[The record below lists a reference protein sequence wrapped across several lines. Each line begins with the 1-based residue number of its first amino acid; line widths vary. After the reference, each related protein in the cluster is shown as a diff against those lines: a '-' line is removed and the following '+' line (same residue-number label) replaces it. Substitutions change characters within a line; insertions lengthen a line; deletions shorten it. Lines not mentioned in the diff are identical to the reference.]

1 MKNIT
6 PIALSI
12 SLAISSFAHAEEGFR
27 QHSAHVH
34 GHVELNIAQDGK
46 ELLME
51 INAPGADVVGF
62 EHAPK
67 TSEQKHQLE
76 NAITI
81 LKDTT
86 NLFVFPAS
94 AGCVALNQSVAH
106 TLEGRDDHDEHDHD
120 KHDHDEHK
128 HHDEHDHDK
137 DKHDDRKHHD
147 EHDHDKDKHDDHKH
161 HDEHDHDK
169 DKHDDHKH
177 HDEHNHGK
185 DKHDGHNHHDEHS
198 GHGEFNIEYSYTCSN
213 INALKS
219 IDTQWFKHFSN
230 TKSMT
235 VNWLSPDGKISVIEL
250 GKGDKTISR

>member
-6 PIALSI
+6 PIALGI
-12 SLAISSFAHAEEGFR
+12 SLAISSFAYAEEGFR

-51 INAPGADVVGF
+51 ISAPGADVVGF

-76 NAITI
+76 NAITT
-81 LKDTT
+81 LKDV
-86 NLFVFPAS
+86 NNIFAFPAS

-106 TLEGRDDHDEHDHD
+106 TLEGGDDHDKHDHDEHKHHDEHDHDKHDHDEHKHHNEHDHD

-128 HHDEHDHDK
+128 HHDEHDHD
-137 DKHDDRKHHD
+137 
-147 EHDHDKDKHDDHKH
+147 
-161 HDEHDHDK
+161 
-169 DKHDDHKH
+169 
-177 HDEHNHGK
+177 
-185 DKHDGHNHHDEHS
+185 EHS

-213 INALKS
+213 ISALKN
-219 IDTQWFKHFSN
+219 IETQWFKHFSN
-230 TKSMT
+230 TKSIT

>member
-76 NAITI
+76 NAITT
-81 LKDTT
+81 LKDVN
-86 NLFVFPAS
+86 NLFTFPAS

-106 TLEGRDDHDEHDHD
+106 TLEGGDDHDEHKHHDEHDHD

-128 HHDEHDHDK
+128 HHDEHDHD
-137 DKHDDRKHHD
+137 
-147 EHDHDKDKHDDHKH
+147 
-161 HDEHDHDK
+161 
-169 DKHDDHKH
+169 
-177 HDEHNHGK
+177 
-185 DKHDGHNHHDEHS
+185 EHS

-213 INALKS
+213 ISALKN

-230 TKSMT
+230 TKSIT

>member
-12 SLAISSFAHAEEGFR
+12 SLAISSFAYAEEGFR

-51 INAPGADVVGF
+51 ISAPGADVVGF

-76 NAITI
+76 NAITT
-81 LKDTT
+81 LKDVN
-86 NLFVFPAS
+86 NLFTFPAS

-106 TLEGRDDHDEHDHD
+106 TLEGGDDHDKHDHDEHKHNDEHDHDKHDHDAHKHHDEHDHD

-137 DKHDDRKHHD
+137 
-147 EHDHDKDKHDDHKH
+147 HDHDEHKH
-161 HDEHDHDK
+161 HDEHD
-169 DKHDDHKH
+169 
-177 HDEHNHGK
+177 
-185 DKHDGHNHHDEHS
+185 HDEHS

-213 INALKS
+213 ISALKN
-219 IDTQWFKHFSN
+219 IETQWFKHFSN
-230 TKSMT
+230 TKSIT

>member
-6 PIALSI
+6 PIALGI
-12 SLAISSFAHAEEGFR
+12 SLAISSFAYAEEGFR

-51 INAPGADVVGF
+51 ISAPGADVVGF

-76 NAITI
+76 NAITT
-81 LKDTT
+81 LKDVN
-86 NLFVFPAS
+86 NLFMFPAS

-106 TLEGRDDHDEHDHD
+106 TLEGGDDHDGHKHHDEHDHDKHGHDEHKHHDEHDHD

-128 HHDEHDHDK
+128 HHDEHDHD
-137 DKHDDRKHHD
+137 
-147 EHDHDKDKHDDHKH
+147 
-161 HDEHDHDK
+161 
-169 DKHDDHKH
+169 
-177 HDEHNHGK
+177 
-185 DKHDGHNHHDEHS
+185 EHS
-198 GHGEFNIEYSYTCSN
+198 GHGEFSIEYSYTCSN
-213 INALKS
+213 ISALKN
-219 IDTQWFKHFSN
+219 IETQWFKHFSN
-230 TKSMT
+230 TKSIT

>member
-6 PIALSI
+6 PIALGI
-12 SLAISSFAHAEEGFR
+12 SLAISSFAYAEEGFR

-51 INAPGADVVGF
+51 ISAPGADVVGF

-76 NAITI
+76 NAITT
-81 LKDTT
+81 LKDVN
-86 NLFVFPAS
+86 NLFAFPAS
-94 AGCVALNQSVAH
+94 AGCVALNQSDAH
-106 TLEGRDDHDEHDHD
+106 TLEGGDDHDKHDHDEHKHHDEHDHD

-128 HHDEHDHDK
+128 HHDEHDHD
-137 DKHDDRKHHD
+137 
-147 EHDHDKDKHDDHKH
+147 
-161 HDEHDHDK
+161 
-169 DKHDDHKH
+169 
-177 HDEHNHGK
+177 
-185 DKHDGHNHHDEHS
+185 EHS

-213 INALKS
+213 ISALKN
-219 IDTQWFKHFSN
+219 IETQWFKHFSN
-230 TKSMT
+230 TKSIT

>member
-12 SLAISSFAHAEEGFR
+12 SLAISSFAYAEEGFR

-51 INAPGADVVGF
+51 ISAPGADVVGF

-67 TSEQKHQLE
+67 NSEQKHQLE
-76 NAITI
+76 NAITT
-81 LKDTT
+81 LKDVN
-86 NLFVFPAS
+86 NLFAFPAS

-106 TLEGRDDHDEHDHD
+106 TLEGGDDHD
-120 KHDHDEHK
+120 KHDHNEHK

-137 DKHDDRKHHD
+137 HDQY
-147 EHDHDKDKHDDHKH
+147 EHKH
-161 HDEHDHDK
+161 HDEHDHD
-169 DKHDDHKH
+169 
-177 HDEHNHGK
+177 EHN
-185 DKHDGHNHHDEHS
+185 

-213 INALKS
+213 ISALKN
-219 IDTQWFKHFSN
+219 IETQWFKHFSN
-230 TKSMT
+230 TKSIT

>member
-6 PIALSI
+6 PIALGI
-12 SLAISSFAHAEEGFR
+12 SLAISSFAYAEEGFR

-51 INAPGADVVGF
+51 ISAPGADVVGF

-76 NAITI
+76 NAITT
-81 LKDTT
+81 LKDVN
-86 NLFVFPAS
+86 NLFTFPAS

-106 TLEGRDDHDEHDHD
+106 TLEGGDDHDKHDHDEHKHNDEHKHHDEHDHD

-128 HHDEHDHDK
+128 HHDEHDHD
-137 DKHDDRKHHD
+137 
-147 EHDHDKDKHDDHKH
+147 
-161 HDEHDHDK
+161 
-169 DKHDDHKH
+169 
-177 HDEHNHGK
+177 
-185 DKHDGHNHHDEHS
+185 EHS

-213 INALKS
+213 ISALKN
-219 IDTQWFKHFSN
+219 IETQWFKHFSN
-230 TKSMT
+230 TKSIT

>member
-6 PIALSI
+6 PIALGI
-12 SLAISSFAHAEEGFR
+12 SLAISSFAYAEEGFR

-51 INAPGADVVGF
+51 ISAPGADVVGF

-76 NAITI
+76 NAITT
-81 LKDTT
+81 LKDVN
-86 NLFVFPAS
+86 NLFMFPAS

-106 TLEGRDDHDEHDHD
+106 TLEGGDDHDGHKHHDEHDHDKHGHDEHKHHDEHDHD

-137 DKHDDRKHHD
+137 
-147 EHDHDKDKHDDHKH
+147 HDHDEHKH
-161 HDEHDHDK
+161 HDEHDHD
-169 DKHDDHKH
+169 
-177 HDEHNHGK
+177 
-185 DKHDGHNHHDEHS
+185 EHS
-198 GHGEFNIEYSYTCSN
+198 GHGEFSIEYSYTCSN
-213 INALKS
+213 ISALKN
-219 IDTQWFKHFSN
+219 IETQWFKHFSN
-230 TKSMT
+230 TKSIT

>member
-6 PIALSI
+6 PIALGI
-12 SLAISSFAHAEEGFR
+12 SLAISSFAYAEEGFR

-51 INAPGADVVGF
+51 ISAPGADVVGF

-76 NAITI
+76 NAITT
-81 LKDTT
+81 LKDVN
-86 NLFVFPAS
+86 NLFMFPAS

-106 TLEGRDDHDEHDHD
+106 TLEGGDDHDGHKHHDEHDHD
-120 KHDHDEHK
+120 KHGHDEHK
-128 HHDEHDHDK
+128 HHDEHDHD
-137 DKHDDRKHHD
+137 
-147 EHDHDKDKHDDHKH
+147 
-161 HDEHDHDK
+161 
-169 DKHDDHKH
+169 
-177 HDEHNHGK
+177 
-185 DKHDGHNHHDEHS
+185 EHS
-198 GHGEFNIEYSYTCSN
+198 GHGEFSIEYSYTCSN
-213 INALKS
+213 ISALKN
-219 IDTQWFKHFSN
+219 IETQWFKHFSN
-230 TKSMT
+230 TKSIT

>member
-6 PIALSI
+6 PIALGI
-12 SLAISSFAHAEEGFR
+12 SLAISSFAYAEEGFR

-51 INAPGADVVGF
+51 ISAPGADVVGF

-76 NAITI
+76 NAITT
-81 LKDTT
+81 LKDVN
-86 NLFVFPAS
+86 NLFAFPAS

-106 TLEGRDDHDEHDHD
+106 TLEGGDDHDKHDHNEHKHHDEHDHD

-128 HHDEHDHDK
+128 HHDEHDHD
-137 DKHDDRKHHD
+137 
-147 EHDHDKDKHDDHKH
+147 
-161 HDEHDHDK
+161 
-169 DKHDDHKH
+169 
-177 HDEHNHGK
+177 
-185 DKHDGHNHHDEHS
+185 EHS

-213 INALKS
+213 ISALKN
-219 IDTQWFKHFSN
+219 IETQWFKHFSN
-230 TKSMT
+230 TKSIT

>member
-6 PIALSI
+6 PIALGI
-12 SLAISSFAHAEEGFR
+12 SLAISSFAYAEEGFR

-51 INAPGADVVGF
+51 ISAPGADVVGF

-76 NAITI
+76 NAITT
-81 LKDTT
+81 LKDVN
-86 NLFVFPAS
+86 NLFAFPAS

-106 TLEGRDDHDEHDHD
+106 TLEGGDGHD
-120 KHDHDEHK
+120 KHDHNEHK
-128 HHDEHDHDK
+128 HHDEHD
-137 DKHDDRKHHD
+137 
-147 EHDHDKDKHDDHKH
+147 
-161 HDEHDHDK
+161 
-169 DKHDDHKH
+169 
-177 HDEHNHGK
+177 
-185 DKHDGHNHHDEHS
+185 HDEHS

-213 INALKS
+213 ISALKN
-219 IDTQWFKHFSN
+219 IETQWFKHFSN
-230 TKSMT
+230 TKSIT

>member
-6 PIALSI
+6 PIALGI
-12 SLAISSFAHAEEGFR
+12 SLAISSFAYAEEGFR

-51 INAPGADVVGF
+51 ISAPGADVVGF

-76 NAITI
+76 NAITT
-81 LKDTT
+81 LKDVN
-86 NLFVFPAS
+86 NLFTFPAS

-106 TLEGRDDHDEHDHD
+106 TLEGEDDHHDEHDHD

-128 HHDEHDHDK
+128 HHDEHDHD
-137 DKHDDRKHHD
+137 
-147 EHDHDKDKHDDHKH
+147 
-161 HDEHDHDK
+161 
-169 DKHDDHKH
+169 
-177 HDEHNHGK
+177 
-185 DKHDGHNHHDEHS
+185 EHS
-198 GHGEFNIEYSYTCSN
+198 GHGGFNIEYSYTCSN
-213 INALKS
+213 ISALKN

-230 TKSMT
+230 TKSIT